1 MASGGS
7 NGSGGAQGG
16 GEPGSAADAQT
27 LSELEIRQQFTHGLL
42 SLLEPTVR
50 QIDDRVTQVRLS
62 QIELRAQIDSVAEL
76 LCAITDE
83 KSAPVDLEAYV
94 KKLNNAKRRVMLV
107 NNIIQNAQ
115 ERLGRLHA
123 SIQKEQ
129 ARLNTE
135 VDDPHPYYYWLTVDR
150 PGYSAAK
157 GGPLAALM
165 RSLSEHM
172 RGPIRRVVKNDLQVL
187 ETDADALSLQ
197 SSDRIEV
204 WLLGSGLPTR
214 AVTLGAYARFGR
226 EGRRWRL
233 DALRKMRE
241 DRRRRRP
248 HF

>member
-1 MASGGS
+1 

-135 VDDPHPYYYWLTVDR
+135 VKGEPAAS
-150 PGYSAAK
+150 SAAT
-157 GGPLAALM
+157 A
-165 RSLSEHM
+165 S
-172 RGPIRRVVKNDLQVL
+172 
-187 ETDADALSLQ
+187 
-197 SSDRIEV
+197 
-204 WLLGSGLPTR
+204 
-214 AVTLGAYARFGR
+214 
-226 EGRRWRL
+226 
-233 DALRKMRE
+233 
-241 DRRRRRP
+241 
-248 HF
+248 